1 MKRSAELRVLS
12 VQHHHGLVAAQR
24 LRQAVR
30 GKVPL
35 APAVTQFLQAW
46 RDGIQPH
53 FRAEEEILLPAFAQR
68 VPADDPLI
76 VRTLTEHVALRRA
89 VRELERAEAGSQQ
102 ALAREIGQSLDDH
115 IRFEERVLFPAIEAA
130 LEGPSLV
137 ELGRE
142 LLAGSQE
149 TRDRQGSHP

>member
-24 LRQAVR
+24 LRQAAR
-30 GKVPL
+30 GEVPL
-35 APAVTQFLQAW
+35 AAALTQFLESW
-46 RDGIQPH
+46 RDEIQPH

-76 VRTLTEHVALRRA
+76 ARTLTEHVALRRA
-89 VRELERAEAGSQQ
+89 TRELERAAVGLQQ
-102 ALAREIGQSLDDH
+102 TLAREIGQSLDDH

-130 LEGPSLV
+130 LEGPSLG

-142 LLAGSQE
+142 LLAGSHE
-149 TRDRQGSHP
+149 G